1 MWAISPSSPALTAA
15 LPRRYHRLFFPR
27 RGGGCSTVG
36 AANGL
41 PCVICSTGLSKED
54 EAVLEA
60 ASTKTPIFRS
70 ANMSVGVNVLIEL
83 ARQATKL
90 PGRRV

>member
-1 MWAISPSSPALTAA
+1 MRCPAAA
-15 LPRRYHRLFFPR
+15 LSSTFPLPP
-27 RGGGCSTVG
+27 GLWLQHSMAQT
-36 AANGL
+36 NGL
-41 PCVICSTGLSKED
+41 PCVICSTGLSKAD

-60 ASTKTPIFRS
+60 ASAKTPIFRS

-90 PGRRV
+90 SGRRV